1 MRTDEGWPIS
11 EGVLWYLQSRLTTVA
26 SIYFHMHS
34 VPAAI
39 RALLLTPRQEASKL
53 CSPRY
58 RLQISQYPLTYI
70 GRPSDFIGA
79 IEVSGLGVGG
89 SAHQQAPSKHRRLRY
104 RLSDIYILPSGSYVV
119 AGFEDCILKK
129 FKIVFFLGDF
139 GLFGRK
145 LYLNEF

>member
-70 GRPSDFIGA
+70 GRLLTSLVLLRSRGWA
-79 IEVSGLGVGG
+79 
-89 SAHQQAPSKHRRLRY
+89 SADLCTSKHHRSTDVCANDCR
-104 RLSDIYILPSGSYVV
+104 IYILPSGSYVV
-119 AGFEDCILKK
+119 AGFENCILKK
-129 FKIVFFLGDF
+129 FKIVFFLVDF

>member
-26 SIYFHMHS
+26 SIYFHIHS

-39 RALLLTPRQEASKL
+39 RALLLTPRQEAAKL

-104 RLSDIYILPSGSYVV
+104 RLSDIYITKRVLRCVRKDICVICASSSDKGVAAYTSAGSSE
-119 AGFEDCILKK
+119 AL
-129 FKIVFFLGDF
+129 
-139 GLFGRK
+139 
-145 LYLNEF
+145 

>member
-1 MRTDEGWPIS
+1 
-11 EGVLWYLQSRLTTVA
+11 
-26 SIYFHMHS
+26 MHS

-53 CSPRY
+53 GSPRY
-58 RLQISQYPLTYI
+58 RLQISQYPLIYI
-70 GRPSDFIGA
+70 GRPSDFIDA
-79 IEVSGLGVGG
+79 MVVSGLGVGG

-104 RLSDIYILPSGSYVV
+104 RLPDIYITKRVLRCVRKDICVICGFSSDKGVAAYTSAGSIEARQSALPIADITVPPH
-119 AGFEDCILKK
+119 ILL
-129 FKIVFFLGDF
+129 FWGDF

>member
-53 CSPRY
+53 GSPRY

-70 GRPSDFIGA
+70 GQPSDFIGA

-104 RLSDIYILPSGSYVV
+104 RLSDIYITKRVLRCVRKDICVICGSSSDKGV
-119 AGFEDCILKK
+119 AAYTSAGSIEAW
-129 FKIVFFLGDF
+129 
-139 GLFGRK
+139 
-145 LYLNEF
+145 